1 MRLEMMESL
10 SPTARFSV
18 TKTRNMLNV
27 QKVVIHELLKEARSN
42 EASTYISQN
51 LLEITEDIRELAS
64 KLEESYSK
72 DVITYAVFNNE
83 TGRLFPSEFARYHAS
98 VKSDTEFMQF
108 TTRTLNQLRD
118 QIRNVNLAKGGFF
131 VFAQYE
137 NRGTVFLSV
146 YLIRDSDGV
155 LFKKD
160 PSTHSFE
167 VDRIKYM
174 NTEKLAMGCRINFAK
189 YATGDG
195 SYLSLIKNKQIDIS
209 EYFNNWIA
217 IQQAESST
225 EFTNTL
231 YNIINNIE
239 PPSND
244 DGTLTIDNFRKA
256 VVEYINT
263 QPSKIV
269 NLKQLGLHFYDDE
282 QKFIDYANENNLTID
297 HEFRTNSK
305 ALKKFVRI
313 EINADGINLKFTRG
327 EFLRKIKISEHNRNQ
342 VIIESERFANSLRS
356 EMNNS

>member
-1 MRLEMMESL
+1 
-10 SPTARFSV
+10 
-18 TKTRNMLNV
+18 MLNV
-27 QKVVIHELLKEARSN
+27 QKVVIHELQKEARSN
-42 EASTYISQN
+42 EASTYLSQN
-51 LLEITEDIRELAS
+51 LLEITEDIRELVT

-72 DVITYAVFNNE
+72 DVITYAVFSSE
-83 TGRLFPSEFARYHAS
+83 AGRLFPSEFARYHGSAKGD
-98 VKSDTEFMQF
+98 VDFMQF
-108 TTRTLNQLRD
+108 TSRTLNQLRD

-137 NRGTVFLSV
+137 NRGASFLSV

-160 PSTHSFE
+160 PNTHSFE

-174 NTEKLAMGCRINFAK
+174 NTEKLAMGCRINATK
-189 YATGDG
+189 YESADG
-195 SYLSLIKNKQIDIS
+195 SYLSLIKNRQLDIS

-217 IQQAESST
+217 IHQAESST

-239 PPSND
+239 LPRME
-244 DGTLTIDNFRKA
+244 DGVLTIDNFRKA
-256 VVEYINT
+256 VVDYINT

-269 NLKQLGLHFYDDE
+269 NLKQLGLHFYEDE
-282 QKFIDYANENNLTID
+282 QKFIDYATANDLTID

-313 EINADGINLKFTRG
+313 EVNSDGINLKFTRG
-327 EFLRKIKISEHNRNQ
+327 EYSRKIKISEHNPNQ

-356 EMNNS
+356 EMDS